1 MNKTFQQTLL
11 SNWHPM
17 RWVALAIGLFFMAMG
32 AWHADMVAI
41 LLGGFFLFQAVTNTG
56 CLCGSCAVPVRD
68 SVESQNKKSD
78 NVEFTEIK
86 DH

>member
-1 MNKTFQQTLL
+1 MNKTLQQTLL

-17 RWVALAIGLFFMAMG
+17 RWVALTIGLFFMAMG
-32 AWHADMVAI
+32 AWNADMVSV

-56 CLCGSCAVPVRD
+56 CLCGNCAVPVQD

-86 DH
+86 DN